1 MKIRSLSGRV
11 AMLLVCAT
19 VLVLGAAALV
29 MDHMVDAEMGRRFD
43 AGLLTQARI
52 LASMSDMEPEGL
64 TMEDVSGPHLR
75 MLSGRS
81 QVVWAVR
88 CTDGSR
94 ETSLPAPTAYP
105 PAWQQT
111 AGDEPVYADVKTG
124 GHVFRAV
131 WFRFRAGDENGD
143 GTVAASAPAP
153 NSCALLFMRS
163 RAELD
168 DVLDTIDGILLMTP
182 MLALLIVFLLS
193 PWLVRRGLKP
203 LTELGES
210 MRAIGP
216 QASGNRLPP
225 TGTRELEPL
234 VTRFNE
240 VLVRMDEGMAR
251 EREFAGALAHETRTR
266 LAELRTLIDV
276 ELRYPSGRPVNDLLE
291 EIGHIGGELQ
301 NTVSGLLLL
310 TRLDAR
316 IEALRMA
323 RLDVADVLA
332 RHVEHLAPVW
342 QRRGLRV
349 EYMPGNA
356 HACLVADA
364 SLLDIIVGNVLGNA
378 CAYAPEG
385 STVQIR
391 LRHDGLEVGNPAPT
405 LDHDEVAC
413 FGQRFWSKH
422 HGAEGHAGL
431 GLALAGAAAH
441 AMGLSLTFDLDAQRQ
456 LHVRLDWPAALETM
470 HEADTETA
478 G

>member
-1 MKIRSLSGRV
+1 MKTRSLSGRV

-19 VLVLGAAALV
+19 ILVLGTAALV

-105 PAWQQT
+105 PTWQQ
-111 AGDEPVYADVKTG
+111 APGAEPVYADVKTG

-131 WFRFRAGDENGD
+131 WFRFSAGDEND
-143 GTVAASAPAP
+143 DNPVAASALAP
-153 NSCALLFMRS
+153 DSCALLFMRS

-216 QASGNRLPP
+216 QASGNRLPS

-240 VLVRMDEGMAR
+240 VLARMDEGMAR

-266 LAELRTLIDV
+266 LAELRAMV
-276 ELRYPSGRPVNDLLE
+276 EVEQRYPGGRSIDELLRDIGRIGADLE
-291 EIGHIGGELQ
+291 G
-301 NTVSGLLLL
+301 TVSGLLLL
-310 TRLDAR
+310 TRLDAG
-316 IEALRMA
+316 IEGMQMTRVDMRAMIEKHVNHLTPTMHKRQLA
-323 RLDVADVLA
+323 VQWEPGASADHL
-332 RHVEHLAPVW
+332 HV
-342 QRRGLRV
+342 
-349 EYMPGNA
+349 
-356 HACLVADA
+356 DA
-364 SLLDIIVGNVLGNA
+364 SLLDIIIGNVLGNA
-378 CAYAPEG
+378 CAYAPET
-385 STVQIR
+385 STIR
-391 LRHDGLEVGNPAPT
+391 LLLKPGRLLIGNLAPE
-405 LDHDEVAC
+405 LSGDEVAQ

-422 HGAEGHAGL
+422 HGSEGHAGL
-431 GLALAGAAAH
+431 GLALAGAAAR
-441 AMGLSLTFDLDAQRQ
+441 AMGMVLEFHLDDAHWLGVCLRWDTAAY
-456 LHVRLDWPAALETM
+456 VRRRS
-470 HEADTETA
+470 
-478 G
+478 

>member
-1 MKIRSLSGRV
+1 MKVRSLSGRV
-11 AMLLVCAT
+11 ALLLVCAT
-19 VLVLGAAALV
+19 VCVLGAAALV

-94 ETSLPAPTAYP
+94 ETSFPAPTAYP
-105 PAWQQT
+105 PAWRQAT
-111 AGDEPVYADVKTG
+111 DAPVYADVKAD

-131 WFRFRAGDENGD
+131 WFRFRAGDEGD
-143 GTVAASAPAP
+143 GSPATASASASG
-153 NSCALLFMRS
+153 SCALLFMRS

-240 VLVRMDEGMAR
+240 VLARMDEGMAR

-276 ELRYPSGRPVNDLLE
+276 ELRYPSDRPVNELLK

-316 IEALRMA
+316 IETLRMA

-342 QRRGLRV
+342 QGRGLRM
-349 EYMPGNA
+349 ECAPKDA
-356 HACLVADA
+356 HASLVADA
-364 SLLDIIVGNVLGNA
+364 SLLDIIIGNVLGNA

-391 LRHDGLEVGNPAPT
+391 LRRAGLEVGNPAPT

-431 GLALAGAAAH
+431 GLALA
-441 AMGLSLTFDLDAQRQ
+441 
-456 LHVRLDWPAALETM
+456 
-470 HEADTETA
+470 
-478 G
+478 